1 MGRCLIPCVPL
12 ASRTLAI
19 QGTWGIENLSDLPK
33 ATDVT
38 GSGVRRDFTCRM
50 LSSAILFPRA
60 QGLVVSGP
68 GFTLP

>member
-1 MGRCLIPCVPL
+1 M
-12 ASRTLAI
+12 
-19 QGTWGIENLSDLPK
+19 IENLSDLPK

-38 GSGVRRDFTCRM
+38 GSGVRRDFTCPM
-50 LSSAILFPRA
+50 LSSAVLILRA